1 MIHIAAIS
9 WNLPA
14 LVLSQ
19 HPFKPVLKTG
29 VLVVRPRQFCHR
41 LIMLLNRKT
50 LNITVATQLIQSTPT
65 ILAQEFG
72 GFSIALAWSWL
83 PKADLRF

>member
-1 MIHIAAIS
+1 
-9 WNLPA
+9 
-14 LVLSQ
+14 
-19 HPFKPVLKTG
+19 
-29 VLVVRPRQFCHR
+29 
-41 LIMLLNRKT
+41 MLLNRKT